1 MTQARAQTALERTL
15 YHFFLFLSAFMIL
28 LSLASTLYFDIN
40 RERRDMDRVISGTA
54 AYIASMP
61 EVAAMLENGYP
72 SQEAAVHLDSLSVT
86 IPDISV
92 IVICDS
98 RGLRFYHTDRLKT
111 GETFV
116 DGDEAAILAG
126 SEPYITTGYGTKGS
140 QRRAFHAIRGA
151 DGHIIGFVMASVFTS
166 AISARRH
173 VILLVHA
180 AIFLF
185 TIAVSIFLA
194 GASMQLLRKSLKGFD
209 PEELIRLYTQ
219 QDEVMNS
226 IDEGLIATDTQ
237 GRILFSNQK
246 AAELFSPE
254 GASLSGRRIRDLY
267 PGSHFDHVASAGEAI
282 LRRSW
287 SLGSRTV
294 LIDEIPV
301 RDQESRA
308 IRGTLVVIADRTEL
322 MRLSDDLFGA
332 RSMLDTLRAFN
343 HEFLNKLHVILGYLQ
358 TGEISRAIDFISNST
373 LVTSRSV
380 RETADRIRETRICAL
395 VIGKM
400 MHAAELGIRLSVA
413 PDSSCLERDLILPVD
428 ACITIIGNLLENA
441 IEELSADEG
450 GTAAAQ
456 TGNQPKADRPGKEI
470 VLGLY
475 SRPGCF
481 MITCGDTGRG
491 IAPGILSH
499 IYEKG
504 VSSKGE
510 NRGTGLFLIRRL
522 VTQYHGDISIDTE
535 PGEGA
540 CFTLAFTGKESADV
554 PGNYH

>member
-1 MTQARAQTALERTL
+1 M
-15 YHFFLFLSAFMIL
+15 LF
-28 LSLASTLYFDIN
+28 
-40 RERRDMDRVISGTA
+40 
-54 AYIASMP
+54 
-61 EVAAMLENGYP
+61 
-72 SQEAAVHLDSLSVT
+72 
-86 IPDISV
+86 
-92 IVICDS
+92 
-98 RGLRFYHTDRLKT
+98 
-111 GETFV
+111 
-116 DGDEAAILAG
+116 
-126 SEPYITTGYGTKGS
+126 
-140 QRRAFHAIRGA
+140 
-151 DGHIIGFVMASVFTS
+151 
-166 AISARRH
+166 
-173 VILLVHA
+173 
-180 AIFLF
+180 
-185 TIAVSIFLA
+185 
-194 GASMQLLRKSLKGFD
+194 
-209 PEELIRLYTQ
+209 
-219 QDEVMNS
+219 
-226 IDEGLIATDTQ
+226 
-237 GRILFSNQK
+237 
-246 AAELFSPE
+246 
-254 GASLSGRRIRDLY
+254 
-267 PGSHFDHVASAGEAI
+267 
-282 LRRSW
+282 RS
-287 SLGSRTV
+287 V

-456 TGNQPKADRPGKEI
+456 TGKQPKADRPGKEI

-522 VTQYHGDISIDTE
+522 VTQYHGDISDR
-535 PGEGA
+535 
-540 CFTLAFTGKESADV
+540 KSV
-554 PGNYH
+554 V